1 MLLYMAAENRLPASF
16 VDTPLASFTLII
28 SSNVSLFT
36 MTSVIVENYQVKLPV
51 SEDNQL
57 KSIP

>member
-1 MLLYMAAENRLPASF
+1 MLLYMPVENRLPASF
-16 VDTPLASFTLII
+16 VYAMLASFTLII
-28 SSNVSLFT
+28 SSNISLFI

-57 KSIP
+57 KSII

>member
-1 MLLYMAAENRLPASF
+1 MLLYMPVENRLPASF
-16 VDTPLASFTLII
+16 VDTPLASSTLII
-28 SSNVSLFT
+28 PSNVSLFT

-57 KSIP
+57 KSII

>member
-1 MLLYMAAENRLPASF
+1 MPVENRLPASF
-16 VDTPLASFTLII
+16 VDTPLASSTLII
-28 SSNVSLFT
+28 PSNVSLFT

-51 SEDNQL
+51 SEDIQL

>member
-1 MLLYMAAENRLPASF
+1 MLLYMPVENRLPASL
-16 VDTPLASFTLII
+16 VYTMLASFTLII
-28 SSNVSLFT
+28 SSNISLFI

-57 KSIP
+57 KSII